1 MIRCTTI
8 GIEPSHQCYE
18 ICILAY
24 RGGALNAWEKEQK
37 RKKDENLL
45 RNDNRSRRS
54 GQ

>member
-8 GIEPSHQCYE
+8 GVVPSRQCYE
-18 ICILAY
+18 ICLQA
-24 RGGALNAWEKEQK
+24 RRCEALEAWEKEQK